1 MNKLILMSVLA
12 AAGTAAQAD
21 PINVTFTGE
30 VVSNRITDGDLA
42 GVSPGDTTIVT
53 FQVDSD
59 DFFDVLPGDLRN
71 YPVNEDSFLLDFD
84 GISTTMVPG
93 TEAFFTLVDG
103 FPVSDGFILSTSRT
117 SPGGVPLETTPFQ
130 LGCDLGYE
138 GSTLDSLEIL
148 DALGLYEF
156 AGLTRFNF
164 TIWSI
169 FPDNV
174 AMEIDFVSMEIASDV
189 CAADIDG
196 DGELTLFDFLAFQN
210 LFDAGDL
217 AADFDGDGSLTL
229 FDFLAFQNAF
239 DAGCE

>member
-1 MNKLILMSVLA
+1 MNKITLMSVVA
-12 AAGTAAQAD
+12 AASCMAQAD
-21 PINVTFTGE
+21 PITITVTGE
-30 VVSNRITDGDLA
+30 VAFNRISDGVLA
-42 GVSPGDTTIVT
+42 AVSAGDTTTVT

-71 YPVNEDSFLLDFD
+71 YPMDNGSFDLDF
-84 GISTTMVPG
+84 GSASTTIVSG
-93 TEAFFTLVDG
+93 TEAFFTLVEG

-117 SPGGVPLETTPFQ
+117 SPGGVPLEATPYN
-130 LGCDLGYE
+130 LGFDLGYE
-138 GSTLDSLEIL
+138 GATLGSLDIA
-148 DALGLYEF
+148 DAIGVYEF
-156 AGLTRFNF
+156 GGLTRFNF

-174 AMEIDFVSMEIASDV
+174 AMEINFVSMEIASDV
-189 CAADIDG
+189 CVADIDG
-196 DGELTLFDFLAFQN
+196 DGDLTLFDFLAFQN

-217 AADFDGDGSLTL
+217 AADFDGDGDLTL

>member
-1 MNKLILMSVLA
+1 MNKMILLGVLA
-12 AAGTAAQAD
+12 AAGAAQAA
-21 PINVTFTGE
+21 PVTVTFTGQ
-30 VVSNRITDGDLA
+30 VASNRVREGDLVA
-42 GVSPGDTTIVT
+42 VSVGDIATVS

-59 DFFDVLPGDLRN
+59 DFFDAIPGDLRN
-71 YPVNEDSFLLDFD
+71 YPVNNDSFLLDF
-84 GISTTMVPG
+84 GSVSTSIVPG
-93 TEAFFTLVDG
+93 TEAFFTIVDG

-117 SPGGVPLETTPFQ
+117 SPGGVPLLTTPYQ

-138 GSTLDSLEIL
+138 GTTLDSLDIN

-164 TIWSI
+164 TVWSI

-174 AMEIDFVSMEIASDV
+174 AMEIDFLSMEISSDG

>member
-1 MNKLILMSVLA
+1 MNKTIILALLA
-12 AAGTAAQAD
+12 ATGAAAHAD
-21 PINVTFTGE
+21 PITVTITGE
-30 VVSNRITDGDLA
+30 VASSRITEGDLA
-42 GVSPGDTTIVT
+42 AVSAGDITTVT

-59 DFFDVLPGDLRN
+59 EFFDVLPGDLRN
-71 YPVNEDSFLLDFD
+71 YPVNNDSFLLDF
-84 GISTTMVPG
+84 GSVSTTIVSG

-117 SPGGVPLETTPFQ
+117 SPGGVPLQTTPYQ
-130 LGCDLGYE
+130 LGFDLGYE
-138 GSTLDSLEIL
+138 GSTLDSLDIA

-174 AMEIDFVSMEIASDV
+174 AMEINFISIEIASDV
-189 CAADIDG
+189 CAADFDG

-210 LFDAGDL
+210 AFDAGEP
-217 AADFDGDGSLTL
+217 AADFDGDGDLTL

>member
-1 MNKLILMSVLA
+1 MNKMILLAGLA
-12 AAGTAAQAD
+12 AAAASHAD
-21 PINVTFTGE
+21 PVTITITGE
-30 VVSNRITDGDLA
+30 VSSNRITDGDLA
-42 GVSPGDTTIVT
+42 AISPGDIATAS

-71 YPVNEDSFLLDFD
+71 YPVNVDSFLLDF
-84 GISTTMVPG
+84 GSVSTTMVPG
-93 TEAFFTLVDG
+93 TEAFFTVVDG

-117 SPGGVPLETTPFQ
+117 SPGGVPLVTTPHQ
-130 LGCDLGYE
+130 LGFDVGYE
-138 GSTLDSLEIL
+138 GDTLDSLDII

-156 AGLTRFNF
+156 GGLTRFSY
-164 TIWSI
+164 TVWSV
-169 FPDNV
+169 FPDNIGIL
-174 AMEIDFVSMEIASDV
+174 IDFSSLEITSDV

-239 DAGCE
+239 DAGCD